1 MGLKNLNKIEEPD
14 FGQNDEEE
22 KKEDNRTMLQVM
34 QDKQT
39 AQEAALAAQ
48 RANQPTG
55 ESMEERKARLAA
67 QRDML
72 RKLKEEKR

>member
-1 MGLKNLNKIEEPD
+1 MGMKNLNKIEEPD

-22 KKEDNRTMLQVM
+22 KKEDNRSMIQVM
-34 QDKQT
+34 QDKQK

-48 RANQPTG
+48 KANQPTG
-55 ESMEERKARLAA
+55 ETVEERKARLAA

-72 RKLKEEKR
+72 RKLKEDKR

>member
-1 MGLKNLNKIEEPD
+1 
-14 FGQNDEEE
+14 
-22 KKEDNRTMLQVM
+22 MLQVM
-34 QDKQT
+34 QDKQK

>member
-1 MGLKNLNKIEEPD
+1 MGMKNLNKIEEPD

-22 KKEDNRTMLQVM
+22 KKEDNRSMIQVM
-34 QDKQT
+34 QDKQK

-48 RANQPTG
+48 KANQPTG
-55 ESMEERKARLAA
+55 ETVEERKARLAA